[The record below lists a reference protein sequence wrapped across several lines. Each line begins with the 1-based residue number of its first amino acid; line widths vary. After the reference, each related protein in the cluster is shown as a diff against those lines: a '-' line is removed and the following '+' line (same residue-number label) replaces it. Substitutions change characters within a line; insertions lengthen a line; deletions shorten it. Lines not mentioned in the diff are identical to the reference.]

1 MATCY
6 RHPSRETNVS
16 CSNCGRPICPDCMTS
31 TPVGMRCPECASQ
44 KTQVRNPIG
53 AAGRSDA
60 PATYAII
67 AICVAAY
74 IGEIAT
80 GGTMGGGGGTLTRDG
95 ALFAYG
101 IDAAGQTLGV
111 AGGQPYR
118 LVTSAFLHA
127 GILHIG
133 LNMFALYILG
143 TLLEP
148 AIGTVRFVGIYAVS
162 ILPASF
168 LVMVIDPGQ
177 LTVGASGGIFG
188 LMAAA
193 FLIAR
198 SRGLD
203 ELATQIGFFV
213 ILNLV
218 ITFGANN
225 ISVGGAHRRP
235 DRRRDRGAARRAARP
250 PADREREGDRD
261 RRTGRP
267 VRGRGGRGADRRRLL
282 RARRP
287 LNAERH

>member
-1 MATCY
+1 
-6 RHPSRETNVS
+6 
-16 CSNCGRPICPDCMTS
+16 MTS

-60 PATYAII
+60 PATYALI
-67 AICVAAY
+67 AIYVAAY
-74 IGEIAT
+74 HRRDRDRRGRC
-80 GGTMGGGGGTLTRDG
+80 GGGGGTLIRDG

-101 IDAAGQTLGV
+101 VDAAGQTARGRRT
-111 AGGQPYR
+111 GSRTGSSP
-118 LVTSAFLHA
+118 SAFLHA
-127 GILHIG
+127 GVLHIG

-162 ILPASF
+162 ILCW
-168 LVMVIDPGQ
+168 VVPGHADRP
-177 LTVGASGGIFG
+177 GRSSRSAPRAAIFG

-198 SRGLD
+198 NRGLD
-203 ELATQIGFFV
+203 ELASQIGFFV

-218 ITFGANN
+218 ITFGVNN
-225 ISVGGAHRRP
+225 ISVGGHIGGLIGGG
-235 DRRRDRGAARRAARP
+235 DRGAARRAARP

-261 RRTGRP
+261 RRTGWH

-282 RARRP
+282 RARQP

>member
-162 ILPASF
+162 ILSGSF

-225 ISVGGAHRRP
+225 ISVGAHIGGLIGGGIAALLVAQL
-235 DRRRDRGAARRAARP
+235 DRRRIANAKAIEIAALVGMCVVAVVGALIAADSYA
-250 PADREREGDRD
+250 PAG
-261 RRTGRP
+261 
-267 VRGRGGRGADRRRLL
+267 L
-282 RARRP
+282 
-287 LNAERH
+287 

>member
-1 MATCY
+1 
-6 RHPSRETNVS
+6 
-16 CSNCGRPICPDCMTS
+16 MTS
-31 TPVGMRCPECASQ
+31 TPVGMRCPECAKQ

-67 AICVAAY
+67 GACVLAFIA
-74 IGEIAT
+74 EIAG
-80 GGTMGGGGGTLTRDG
+80 GGTISGGGGTATREG

-101 IDAAGQTLGV
+101 IDAQGQTLGV

-127 GILHIG
+127 GILHLG

-148 AIGTVRFVGIYAVS
+148 AIGTARFVAIYAVS
-162 ILPASF
+162 VLAGSF
-168 LVMVIDPGQ
+168 LVMVMDPNQ

-198 SRGLD
+198 NRGLD
-203 ELATQIGFFV
+203 ELASQIGFFV
-213 ILNLV
+213 VINLV
-218 ITFGANN
+218 FTFSVNS
-225 ISVGGAHRRP
+225 ISVGAHIGGLVGGAIAALLVNQLE
-235 DRRRDRGAARRAARP
+235 RRRIANKSAIELACLAGLCVIAIAGAIIAADAQVP
-250 PADREREGDRD
+250 PAL
-261 RRTGRP
+261 
-267 VRGRGGRGADRRRLL
+267 GG
-282 RARRP
+282 
-287 LNAERH
+287 